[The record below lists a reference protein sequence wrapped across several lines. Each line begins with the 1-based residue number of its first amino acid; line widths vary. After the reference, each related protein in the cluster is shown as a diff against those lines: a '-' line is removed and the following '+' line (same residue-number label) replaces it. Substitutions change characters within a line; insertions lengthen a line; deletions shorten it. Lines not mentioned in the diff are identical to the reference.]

1 MKPFTKFLQSPL
13 SRLAEAFANILKPF
27 QSLNAPTTIDA
38 RPGHS
43 GNILTLVAHLC
54 DMDDDMQQYVL
65 RWLAYPL
72 RNPGAKMSTALVFNG
87 GQGSGKNLFFTCVA
101 AALYG
106 DNATNIRPGDLYSKF
121 NYWTVGASLVIVD
134 GDYALRHLECMKT
147 YQTAESFEIAL
158 QGHASRTVKNRL
170 NFVYLSNRDD
180 FLPVDVGG
188 RRFVVIEVP
197 PARPRAFYDAIA
209 YEIANGGIEGFRD
222 YLMNRIDMGDF
233 NQYSR
238 PPMPAQMLP
247 DNRRAA

>member
-1 MKPFTKFLQSPL
+1 MNTITHFLQSPL
-13 SRLAEAFANILKPF
+13 THIAKAFANILKPF
-27 QSLNAPTTIDA
+27 QSLQAPTIIDA
-38 RPGHS
+38 RPGHC

-87 GQGSGKNLFFTCVA
+87 GQGSGKNLFFTRVA

-134 GDYALRHLECMKT
+134 GDYAPRHLECMKT
-147 YQTAESFEIAL
+147 YQAAESFEITL
-158 QGHASRTVKNRL
+158 KGMEPRTVKNRL

-180 FLPVDVGG
+180 FLPADVGS

-209 YEIANGGIEGFRD
+209 YEIDNGGIEGFRD

-233 NQYSR
+233 SQYSQ
-238 PPMPAQMLP
+238 PPMPAQELP
-247 DNRRAA
+247 YNWRAA